1 MNDSFISNYM
11 KAAIEEA
18 KKGQGFA
25 NPNPLVGAVLV
36 KNGKIIG
43 TGFHEK
49 FGTLHAERNA
59 IKNAVSLSG
68 DKKICNGASLFV
80 TLEPCCHSGKQP
92 PCTDAIIENKIK
104 EVYIG
109 SKDPNPLV
117 NGKGVSILREHGIK
131 VFEGILQAECD
142 ELNPFFFHFIK
153 TKTPYIILK
162 YAMSMN
168 GTSIIKNK
176 NKRISS
182 DDSIKE
188 VHKTRTAVM
197 GIMASA
203 QTVNTD
209 DSFLTARHKENC
221 HQPARI
227 ILDKNLKLKLNR
239 KILKT
244 ADISP
249 LIIFYNKEK
258 HFKIKKLRA
267 LNIQLIK
274 VPLKKRHLD
283 LKAVFSILGQ
293 MNFDSILLE
302 SSGKLAEAVIQENIV
317 NKIQVY
323 IGSNFITDSFRKE
336 MCVKPDARL
345 FGNDAFL
352 EYNLGK

>member
-209 DSFLTARHKENC
+209 DSLLTARHKENC

-249 LIIFYNKEK
+249 LIIFYR
-258 HFKIKKLRA
+258 IKSTVVAWVTAIR
-267 LNIQLIK
+267 
-274 VPLKKRHLD
+274 
-283 LKAVFSILGQ
+283 
-293 MNFDSILLE
+293 
-302 SSGKLAEAVIQENIV
+302 
-317 NKIQVY
+317 
-323 IGSNFITDSFRKE
+323 
-336 MCVKPDARL
+336 
-345 FGNDAFL
+345 
-352 EYNLGK
+352 

>member
-1 MNDSFISNYM
+1 MKDSFISNYM

-18 KKGQGFA
+18 KKGKGFA

-43 TGFHEK
+43 KGFHEK

-59 IKNAVSLSG
+59 IKNAVELSG
-68 DKKICNGASLFV
+68 NKKICNGSSLFV

-117 NGKGVSILREHGIK
+117 NGKGISILKEHGIK
-131 VFEGILQAECD
+131 VFEGILQDECD

-153 TKTPYIILK
+153 TKTPYVILK

-182 DDSIKE
+182 DESIKK
-188 VHKTRTAVM
+188 VHETRSAVM

-203 QTVNTD
+203 RTVNTD
-209 DSFLTARHKENC
+209 DSLLTARHEENC

-227 ILDKNLKLKLNR
+227 ILDRNLKIKLNR

-249 LIIFYNKEK
+249 LIIFYSAEK
-258 HFKIKKLRA
+258 YFKIKKLRA
-267 LNIQLIK
+267 MNVQLIK
-274 VPLKKRHLD
+274 APLKNNHLD
-283 LKAVFSILGQ
+283 LKKIFSILGQ

-302 SSGKLAEAVIQENIV
+302 SSGKLAQAVMQENIADKV
-317 NKIQVY
+317 QIFVA
-323 IGSNFITDSFRKE
+323 SNFITKSFRKE
-336 MCVKPDARL
+336 LNAKPCAG
-345 FGNDAFL
+345 FYGNDVFL
-352 EYNLGK
+352 EYDLGK